1 MMKYILILMLL
12 IPLSSFASTKNEI
25 KEKLEKT
32 ENIYF
37 KFKQKINDKVE
48 SGECKL
54 SYPKKIY
61 CLYDDIYKKV
71 LVSNGRSLIIN
82 SKKIKNYYIYKL
94 KDTPLDLIL
103 DKKYLIKKIES
114 INKIEENNDTFFF
127 EIEHNKN
134 LVTIFFDKKRFDIQG
149 WSTVDIYQ
157 NKVETKLF
165 EVETNL
171 MIGDNIY
178 RIKKY
183 IN

>member
-12 IPLSSFASTKNEI
+12 IPSSSFASTKNEI

-37 KFKQKINDKVE
+37 KFKQKINEKVE

-114 INKIEENNDTFFF
+114 INKIEENNDTVFF

-149 WSTVDIYQ
+149 WTTVDIYQ

-165 EVETNL
+165 EIETNL
-171 MIGDNIY
+171 MIDDNIY
-178 RIKKY
+178 RIQKY

>member
-1 MMKYILILMLL
+1 MKYILILMLL

-82 SKKIKNYYIYKL
+82 SKKIKNYYSCSW
-94 KDTPLDLIL
+94 
-103 DKKYLIKKIES
+103 KI
-114 INKIEENNDTFFF
+114 I
-127 EIEHNKN
+127 
-134 LVTIFFDKKRFDIQG
+134 
-149 WSTVDIYQ
+149 
-157 NKVETKLF
+157 
-165 EVETNL
+165 
-171 MIGDNIY
+171 
-178 RIKKY
+178 
-183 IN
+183 

>member
-1 MMKYILILMLL
+1 MKYILILVFL

-37 KFKQKINDKVE
+37 KFKQKINDKLE

-114 INKIEENNDTFFF
+114 INKIEENSDTFFF
-127 EIEHNKN
+127 EIE
-134 LVTIFFDKKRFDIQG
+134 
-149 WSTVDIYQ
+149 
-157 NKVETKLF
+157 
-165 EVETNL
+165 
-171 MIGDNIY
+171 
-178 RIKKY
+178 
-183 IN
+183 

>member
-1 MMKYILILMLL
+1 MKYILILMLL
-12 IPLSSFASTKNEI
+12 IPSSSFASTKNEI

-127 EIEHNKN
+127 
-134 LVTIFFDKKRFDIQG
+134 
-149 WSTVDIYQ
+149 
-157 NKVETKLF
+157 
-165 EVETNL
+165 
-171 MIGDNIY
+171 
-178 RIKKY
+178 
-183 IN
+183 